1 MQDPKK
7 IFFLCDGE
15 VPECKKTMCYKNANN
30 NPCRWTSDIKHAKNF
45 KDHRENGT
53 YYEEKYESKTV
64 KMSDYEIP
72 YMGKNPET
80 VIVDG
85 IQIPSYQNFWETTTK
100 IEGRIGRLCKVTI
113 LLSIAVGAM
122 ALTLIL
128 K

>member
-1 MQDPKK
+1 
-7 IFFLCDGE
+7 
-15 VPECKKTMCYKNANN
+15 MCYKNTND

-45 KDHRENGT
+45 KDHGKRGT
-53 YYEEKYESKTV
+53 YYEEKYGYKTV

-72 YMGKNPET
+72 YMGKNPDT
-80 VIVDG
+80 IIVDG

-100 IEGRIGRLCKVTI
+100 IEGRIGRLCKIAI